1 MAMPPKRQLKL
12 GVIMKGHGSHIAGWR
27 HPSVD
32 LDKATRFAQYV
43 DIAREAERAKL
54 DFVFLADS
62 PSVSYMHEPVMLERV
77 PQIYHIE
84 PITLLSALAPLTQ
97 HVGLVGTITT
107 TFSEPYN
114 VARMFASLDHISD
127 GRACWNVVTTTNDH
141 TAPNFGLEQQ
151 LPKGERYARASE
163 FVDIVRGLWDSWE
176 EDAFIL
182 DRERGIYADPK
193 KMHFLNYRSE
203 RFAVRGPLNVPRTP
217 QGQPVVCVAA
227 DSEDGRELAART
239 GELMFNAQLN
249 IDNARAFYRDVKGRM
264 AKYGRQPEELSI
276 VLGCTFIAGRTDEEA
291 KEKYAFLESLIDVE
305 IGMQYLNYLALR
317 DLSGY
322 PLDEPLPAIL
332 KQDRSR
338 SRLNIVVDA
347 AERDG
352 LTLRQTAIRYA
363 DSFGHLRMMGSG
375 KTIAD
380 QIQAWYEAE
389 AADGFVIRMAYAPES
404 LTDFNTLVLPELQ
417 KRGLF
422 RTDYTGRTFR
432 ENLGLAKPVSR
443 YAAKAG

>member
-1 MAMPPKRQLKL
+1 VAARQLKL

-32 LDKATRFAQYV
+32 LAKATHFSQYA
-43 DIAREAERAKL
+43 DIARIAEGAKL

-62 PSVSYMHEPVMLERV
+62 PSVSYMHQPVMLARV
-77 PQIYHIE
+77 PQVYHIE
-84 PITLLSALAPLTQ
+84 PVTLLSALAPLTR
-97 HVGLVGTITT
+97 HIGLVGTITT

-127 GRACWNVVTTTNDH
+127 GRACWNVVTTTNDQ
-141 TAPNFGLEQQ
+141 TAPNFGRDEQMSK
-151 LPKGERYARASE
+151 PERYARASE
-163 FVDIVRGLWDSWE
+163 FVDVVRGLWDSWE
-176 EDAFIL
+176 EDAFIM
-182 DRERGIYADPK
+182 DRASGIYADPD
-193 KMHFLNYRSE
+193 KMHFLDYRSE

-227 DSEDGRELAART
+227 DSEDGRELAARAAD
-239 GELMFNAQLN
+239 LMFNAQLS
-249 IDNARAFYRDVKGRM
+249 IDNARVFYKDVKARM
-264 AKYGRQPEELSI
+264 AKYGRKPSDLSI
-276 VLGCTFIAGRTDEEA
+276 VLGCTFITGRTDEEA

-332 KQDRSR
+332 KEDRSR

-363 DSFGHLRMMGSG
+363 DSFGHLRIMGSG
-375 KTIAD
+375 KSVAD
-380 QIQAWYEAE
+380 QVQEWYETE

-422 RTDYTGRTFR
+422 RTEYTGKTFR
-432 ENLGLAKPVSR
+432 ENLGLPKPVSMH
-443 YAAKAG
+443 ASG